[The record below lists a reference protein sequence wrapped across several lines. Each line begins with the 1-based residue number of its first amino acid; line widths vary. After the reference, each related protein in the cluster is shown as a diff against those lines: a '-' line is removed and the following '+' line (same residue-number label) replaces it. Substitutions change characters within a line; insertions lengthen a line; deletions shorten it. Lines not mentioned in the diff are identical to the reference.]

1 MYRTLLLIMLA
12 LGPALAAPGLLKGNS
27 PALSAPTIVNQA
39 RALSATDRMEAIAV
53 LEDYLAQGKDEE
65 LMAIVTLEAGE
76 QRRLHGDLETA
87 RAHFQAV
94 TKRWPEHPAK
104 EAALLGM
111 ALIAYDSGHASG
123 NSLATL
129 RMVPDELATPTMNAD
144 RYRILALQAEQE
156 GAAERELKLL
166 VEQAYLGAA
175 EDAEVLARVDRSLAH
190 MAPEKEQA
198 RAEVAQ
204 LEQDTSDAADEA
216 ALQRAQGALRAGDMA
231 QAKRHAEEL
240 LRDYPESEYV
250 RAAEWVVMRADA
262 NNPYNPKT
270 VGVLLPLSGKYAP
283 AASQLRGTLE
293 MGFEGTGT
301 KLVVLD
307 TGGTGEGAKAKLK
320 ELVLKHGAAAI
331 IGPLTQDEAYPAVAE
346 AQAAGVPLVSLSQSP
361 DQTDVGDWIFQ
372 TALTPEQQV
381 KGLLKEM
388 MDQRM
393 ARRFAIMAPDT
404 PYGRAAKDTFVEQ
417 VMKRGGTV
425 DTILFYDP
433 KQKDFRADA
442 RKLPKSLP
450 FDAIFIPDSHSRV
463 AMIAS
468 SLAYEEYAIGSF
480 SPGKGKTPVPLIGL
494 NGWHNER
501 LAATGG
507 KYVERCVFVDA
518 FYAEDPAV
526 GSFVRLYENR
536 FNRTPGVLD
545 ATAYD
550 TAKLV
555 AVAVAS
561 QAQDRGAFRAA
572 LNGAA
577 LSNPTSGGNKFDS
590 QREVARS
597 LHAFTIED
605 GEMRRIGDMGAPL
618 E

>member
-12 LGPALAAPGLLKGNS
+12 FGPALAAPGLLKGNTPS
-27 PALSAPTIVNQA
+27 LSAPSIVSQA
-39 RALSATDRMEAIAV
+39 RALAVSDRMEGIAV

-65 LMAIVTLEAGE
+65 LMAVVTLEAGE

-111 ALIAYDSGHASG
+111 ALVAYDSGHASG
-123 NSLATL
+123 NSMATL

-156 GAAERELKLL
+156 GAETQELKLL
-166 VEQAYLGAA
+166 VEQAYLGAS
-175 EDAEVLARVDRSLAH
+175 DDPEVLARVDRSLAH
-190 MAPEKEQA
+190 MAPESERPDVVQPLA
-198 RAEVAQ
+198 
-204 LEQDTSDAADEA
+204 DMSDAADEA
-216 ALQRAQGALRAGDMA
+216 ALQRAQGSLRAGDMA

-240 LRDYPESEYV
+240 LQNYPESDYI

-283 AASQLRGTLE
+283 AGGQLRDTLE

-307 TGGTGEGAKAKLK
+307 TGGTGDGAKAQLK
-320 ELVLKHGAAAI
+320 ELVLKHGVAVI

-346 AQAAGVPLVSLSQSP
+346 AQAAAVPLVSLSQSP
-361 DQTDVGDWIFQ
+361 DQTDVGNWIFQ

-381 KGLLKEM
+381 MGLLKEM

-393 ARRFAIMAPDT
+393 ARRFAVMAPDT

-433 KQKDFRADA
+433 TQKDFRKDA
-442 RKLPKSLP
+442 RKLPKDLP
-450 FDAIFIPDSHSRV
+450 YDAIFIPDSYSRV

-480 SPGKGKTPVPLIGL
+480 SPGRGTPVPLIGL

-561 QAQDRGAFRAA
+561 QAPDRGAFRAA

-577 LSNPTSGGNKFDS
+577 LSNPTSGGNQFDG
-590 QREVARS
+590 QREVART

-605 GEMRRIGDMGAPL
+605 GEMRRIGDMGDPL

>member
-12 LGPALAAPGLLKGNS
+12 LGPALAAPGLLKGNTPS
-27 PALSAPTIVNQA
+27 LAAPSIISQA
-39 RALSATDRMEAIAV
+39 RALSVTDRMEGIAV
-53 LEDYLAQGKDEE
+53 LEDYLAEGKDAE
-65 LMAIVTLEAGE
+65 LMAVVTLEAGE

-111 ALIAYDSGHASG
+111 ALVAYDSGHASG

-175 EDAEVLARVDRSLAH
+175 EDPQVLARVDASLAH
-190 MAPEKEQA
+190 LAPEEA
-198 RAEVAQ
+198 RPEIAQ
-204 LEQDTSDAADEA
+204 PAVDTSDAADEA
-216 ALQRAQGALRAGDMA
+216 ALQRAQGALRAGDME
-231 QAKRHAEEL
+231 QAKRHAEDL
-240 LRDYPESEYV
+240 LQNYPESEYI
-250 RAAEWVVMRADA
+250 RAAEWVVLRADA
-262 NNPYNPKT
+262 RDPYNPKT

-283 AASQLRGTLE
+283 AGKQLRDTLE

-307 TGGTGEGAKAKLK
+307 TGGTGDGAKAKLK
-320 ELVLKHGAAAI
+320 ELVLKHGVAAI

-346 AQAAGVPLVSLSQSP
+346 AQAAGVALVSLSQSP
-361 DQTDVGDWIFQ
+361 DQTDVGNWIFQ

-388 MDQRM
+388 MDQRL
-393 ARRFAIMAPDT
+393 ARSFAIMAPDT

-433 KQKDFRADA
+433 TQKDFRADA

-450 FDAIFIPDSHSRV
+450 FDAIFIPDSYSRV

-480 SPGKGKTPVPLIGL
+480 SPGRGKTPVPLIGL

-518 FYAEDPAV
+518 FYAQDPAV
-526 GSFVRLYENR
+526 GGFVRLYENR
-536 FNRTPGVLD
+536 FNRTPTVLD

-555 AVAVAS
+555 AVAVGS
-561 QAQDRGAFRAA
+561 QAADRGTFRAA

-577 LSNPTSGGNKFDS
+577 LSSPASGGNQFDS
-590 QREVARS
+590 SREVPRT
-597 LHAFTIED
+597 LHAFTIEN
-605 GEMRRIGDMGAPL
+605 GEMRRIGNMDAPL